1 MENQNE
7 KELLFRRYLDG
18 ELSSE
23 EEQKVLHMIADDE
36 EMRDM
41 LRFERTLFQ
50 TFSGEPDPES
60 FSVPDQ
66 FSSSVM
72 DRIEK
77 RENKVK
83 KTRSSSAVI
92 STLITPKTISFK
104 PVQAI
109 AAVILLTIG
118 IGFFFMEQDETE
130 EFFTSTDFETSTQV
144 VSETESEIWLRF
156 VYFDEDA
163 ESMEVAGDFSNWDTI
178 SLSREMI
185 GDRKVWTGLIP
196 VTRGEHHYMFIRN
209 GEEWLTDPLATVQ
222 RDDGFGNKNAVI
234 YI

>member
-7 KELLFRRYLDG
+7 KEILLRRYLDG
-18 ELSSE
+18 ELSGE
-23 EEQKVLHMIADDE
+23 EERKALHIIADDDN
-36 EMRDM
+36 MRDM
-41 LRFERTLFQ
+41 LQFERTLFQ

-60 FSVPDQ
+60 FSVPDN

-77 RENKVK
+77 SENRDK
-83 KTRSSSAVI
+83 KTESSSAI
-92 STLITPKTISFK
+92 ITKLFTPKTFSLK

-109 AAVILLTIG
+109 AAVILLTMG
-118 IGFFFMEQDETE
+118 IGYFFMEQDDAE

-144 VSETESEIWLRF
+144 VSQTESEIWLRF

-163 ESMEVAGDFSNWDTI
+163 ESMEVAGDFSDWDTV
-178 SLSREMI
+178 SLSREFI
-185 GDRKVWTGLIP
+185 GDRQVWTGLIP
-196 VTRGEHHYMFIRN
+196 VTRGEHRYMFVRN

>member
-7 KELLFRRYLDG
+7 KEILLRRYLDG
-18 ELSSE
+18 ELSGE
-23 EEQKVLHMIADDE
+23 EERKALHIIADDDN
-36 EMRDM
+36 MRDM
-41 LRFERTLFQ
+41 LQFERTLFQ

-60 FSVPDQ
+60 FSVPDN

-77 RENKVK
+77 SEPRDK
-83 KTRSSSAVI
+83 KTESSSAI
-92 STLITPKTISFK
+92 ITTLFTPKTFSLK

-109 AAVILLTIG
+109 AAVILLTMG
-118 IGFFFMEQDETE
+118 IGYFFMEQEDAE
-130 EFFTSTDFETSTQV
+130 ELFTSTDFETSTQV
-144 VSETESEIWLRF
+144 VSQTESEIWLRF

-163 ESMEVAGDFSNWDTI
+163 ESIEVAGDFSDWNTV
-178 SLSREMI
+178 SLSREFI
-185 GDRKVWTGLIP
+185 GDRQVWTGLIP
-196 VTRGEHHYMFIRN
+196 VSRGEHRYMFVRN